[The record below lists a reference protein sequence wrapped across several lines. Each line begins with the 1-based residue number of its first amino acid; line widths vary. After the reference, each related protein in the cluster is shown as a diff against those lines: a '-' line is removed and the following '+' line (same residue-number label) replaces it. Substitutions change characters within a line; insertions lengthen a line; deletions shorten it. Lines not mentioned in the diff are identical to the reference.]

1 VRNTKGEVN
10 NMVELPEEV
19 RNMAAKTEEKR
30 REYRSD
36 GRRDSRGGDRGD
48 RGDRGERGGYRGGG
62 GDKMGAAG
70 GPGGQRRP
78 FQRRRR
84 RMFGGGK
91 VCNCCVQKLKHVDY
105 KDIDF
110 LQRFVSSQG
119 KILPRRLSGAC
130 ARHQRMLTMAIKR
143 ARNIALLPFTA

>member
-1 VRNTKGEVN
+1 MVDLPDEVK
-10 NMVELPEEV
+10 
-19 RNMAAKTEEKR
+19 NMATKPQPAEKR
-30 REYRSD
+30 HDYR
-36 GRRDSRGGDRGD
+36 DRGEG
-48 RGDRGERGGYRGGG
+48 RGDRGERGDRQGGYRGGDRRPG
-62 GDKMGAAG
+62 GPGGPAGAGGAAG
-70 GPGGQRRP
+70 AAGQRRP

-91 VCNCCVQKLKHVDY
+91 VCNCCVQKLKNVDY

-130 ARHQRMLTMAIKR
+130 ARHQRMLTTAVKR